1 MTYDG
6 SFGGVTVHCIP
17 DDDAEALAQGVPPE
31 VLKQL
36 ATPGGVATTNGRDMF
51 VRAADWQGLKDGMD
65 RAGLLTSR

>member
-17 DDDAEALAQGVPPE
+17 DHDDDALAQGVPPE

-36 ATPGGVATTNGRDMF
+36 ATPGGVATNGRVMF
-51 VRAADWQGLKDGMD
+51 VRAADWKTLCDGMD
-65 RAGLLTSR
+65 RAGVLTRR